1 MKICAVITIRSSH
14 AQDESELLALDVA
27 TWSPDVTPAPARDLG
42 STFFADRTRP
52 EDVLVADAE
61 GTVVGYVK
69 LHQSIPLASH
79 GHVLEINGLAVDP
92 AHQGQGVGRRL
103 VQAAGREAQH
113 RGARKLSLRVLS
125 PNVSARRLY
134 ETSGFIVEGILKA
147 EFVLQG
153 QLIDDVLMAWHL
165 E

>member
-1 MKICAVITIRSSH
+1 M
-14 AQDESELLALDVA
+14 ALDIS
-27 TWSPDVTPAPARDLG
+27 TWSPDTTPAPTRDPS
-42 STFFADRTRP
+42 STFFSDVTRP
-52 EDVLVADAE
+52 EDVLVADDD

-79 GHVLEINGLAVDP
+79 GHVLEMNGLAVDP
-92 AHQGQGVGRRL
+92 AHQRRGVGRAL
-103 VQAAGREAQH
+103 IQAAGREAQH

-134 ETSGFIVEGILKA
+134 ESSGFTVEGILKA

-153 QLIDDVLMAWHL
+153 QPVDDVLMAWHL